1 MISYTESAAD
11 YHKNTAVGSGDL
23 RAFLKSPRLYADIRA
38 GLVKRETKPMLFGTN
53 AHMSLLEPERYA
65 KTAVTEPDQYPAG
78 APVAGLTPM
87 KPWSN
92 NANFCKAWHAE
103 QQAKGLVVL
112 SPEDRAR
119 LQFMHERCPD
129 AIRAIL
135 ARSKCEVTVRHKMN
149 GIECQARVD
158 AWDMAHGKRYDLKT
172 IRAMESLESEIWKRG
187 YHIQDRFYG
196 RLIKAEMSQPIQKGS
211 GLIFAETAA
220 PFRWRVVELDA
231 DYQAL
236 ADRDIDEALRGIAA
250 RNKSGCWDDPEAV
263 FDVASPPDF
272 LTNELDEDDEDAA

>member
-1 MISYTESAAD
+1 MISFTETAEQ
-11 YHKNTAVGSGDL
+11 YHSNTAVGSSDL
-23 RAFLKSPRLYADIRA
+23 RAFLRSPRLLADIRA
-38 GLVKRETKPMLFGTN
+38 GLVKRETKAMLFGTN
-53 AHMSLLEPERYA
+53 AHMSLLEPQRFA
-65 KTAVTEPDQYPAG
+65 KVVMVEPDQYPSG
-78 APVAGLTPM
+78 PSVAGLTPM
-87 KPWSN
+87 KAWSN
-92 NANFCKAWHAE
+92 NANYCKNWHAE
-103 QQAKGLVVL
+103 MVQAGKIVL
-112 SPEDRAR
+112 SPEDRDR
-119 LQFMHERCPD
+119 LSLMHERCPQ
-129 AIRAIL
+129 AIRDIL

-158 AWDMAHGKRYDLKT
+158 VWDMANGKRYDVKT
-172 IRAMESLESEIWKRG
+172 IRAMESLESEIWKRA
-187 YHIQDRFYG
+187 YHVQDRFYG

-250 RNKSGCWDDPEAV
+250 RNKSGCWDDPDAV

-272 LTNELDEDDEDAA
+272 MTNELDQDDEDAA